1 MSHHNT
7 LNTRLLPLSILISSL
22 VSGGVVAASTTAGT
36 PNISNGNNTQIT
48 SYQSASNNVVFNKSP
63 EDILLEAY
71 FPKGQTSTQQMQNTA
86 EAKIAEMRSE
96 HQQKLAQF
104 RDTVSRLPSEKKK
117 QADRELAAI
126 ENIYAQELLSVEA
139 ALAYAKDQSTDNK
152 NKLLQA
158 AKNEFV
164 ANLELKAPGQ
174 FTPEEAGSLFNLSL
188 TKDQSTLSSVIQQKI
203 TAIELQQQADQDTL
217 NKLQDYLNQDLITPE
232 QKEKLVTQLADKKA
246 KLDEQAVAKQALEA
260 AEKVAKAAN
269 IAAAKLQIQSY
280 FANSKA
286 KIAEIDKTEAEAKQR
301 ELDHKKEAAITEVN
315 QAWNASTSDLEDK
328 LQDLIDDPNTSA
340 TDRDKAEAAQKAI
353 AKAAAAKKL
362 VDDKTIAYTA
372 AENHVQDTTDKLDTA
387 KLQKFDANTALTI
400 KTDEMN
406 TAVAELAQ
414 FNKATNPAVDMPV
427 LNKIIAQS
435 EQQTVVANTEAIDT
449 KVSGGTQ
456 NVEKD
461 GKIIGSIIS
470 EDGTVNLAVGAEAR
484 NTVVGQGTINNIGG
498 TDHNS
503 VINDGGKLALAGA
516 DKDKIAKSHNAQINT
531 GGAAEVGADSEI
543 HGLTSTGGAVALKD
557 GAKAFNTT
565 IDGGTLTIEKGA
577 NAQHTSLID
586 THLKLFEDAT
596 ADETKVA
603 KDAVF
608 TLKTDA
614 KTRGTELL
622 ADNSQFILEQGSSAI
637 DTRVQNGTMTVND
650 GASADGVNVTDV
662 GTLTLKSGAVVKDA
676 KIFDG
681 AATFTLDSGAT
692 ATNTQLH
699 FAKLELVKG
708 ATANGTQLNSSSV
721 FTLQDGTETKD
732 TFVSDSQ
739 FIVKDNATANA
750 TTLNSGEFI
759 VDGTANNSTV
769 AGGKFTLNKGATA
782 NATILNSGEF
792 IVDGTANNTTLNSG
806 EFIVD
811 GTANNSTVAGGKFAL
826 NKGATADMTTLN
838 SGEFIVDGTANN
850 TTLNSGKF
858 SVDGTANNTTLNSG
872 EFIVDGTAK
881 DTTVSGGKFALN
893 KGATA
898 DNTTLSSGEF
908 SVDGTANNT
917 TVKGGKFN
925 LMARAQAHQLVVENG
940 SALIAGDLVN
950 AKFNGGTVI
959 FDKAANIGGTVIF
972 DKNAN
977 IDGTINANKDS
988 IINLHEGAKTA
999 KADLIL
1005 AGKMELIAADIAQ
1018 ITAKSAGRAAFAG
1031 STGKPAQF
1039 AFKNVELAGGSIDMS
1054 KSNAQLTMAS
1064 LAGRG
1069 NFKLGSAL
1077 YNHATA
1083 PLNVTGNA
1091 NGEFD
1096 IQIDASGVAPT
1107 NLSIVDV
1114 KGANTARFALSNGP
1128 INLGN
1133 YKHNLVSDG
1142 KGGFKLVADKT
1153 ALTPGAAGILAVA
1166 NTTPTIF
1173 NAELSSIQNRLDK
1186 QSASANESGVWLTYL
1201 NDNYDVKGT
1210 ATNFKQ
1216 KLNGM
1221 TLGGDKAMELGEAV
1235 FSIGAFASHS
1245 SSNIKSDYQS
1255 SGSVESNSLGAYAQ
1269 YLANSG
1275 YYLNGVLK
1283 TNQFKQNLNINA
1295 KDNNASS
1302 NANFSGLGLAVK
1314 AGKHITI
1321 DELYVSPFAAMS
1333 SFTSGKSQY
1342 QLSNGMEAQSQ
1353 GARTTTGTIGMNTG
1367 YRFVLNSGAEIKPY
1381 AIFSVDHDLMA
1392 KNHVMINNEL
1402 FDNSLKG
1409 TRANAGVGVNV
1420 NLTSNLSVGS
1430 EVKVSKGKN
1439 IATPMTINMGVAYTF

>member
-1 MSHHNT
+1 MSHHKP

-22 VSGGVVAASTTAGT
+22 VSGGAVAASTTEFT
-36 PNISNGNNTQIT
+36 PGATLGIANGGSFLVTDNI
-48 SYQSASNNVVFNKSP
+48 VVGAPEEKSII
-63 EDILLEAY
+63 D
-71 FPKGQTSTQQMQNTA
+71 
-86 EAKIAEMRSE
+86 
-96 HQQKLAQF
+96 KLG
-104 RDTVSRLPSEKKK
+104 DY
-117 QADRELAAI
+117 LAAGFI
-126 ENIYAQELLSVEA
+126 
-139 ALAYAKDQSTDNK
+139 
-152 NKLLQA
+152 
-158 AKNEFV
+158 
-164 ANLELKAPGQ
+164 
-174 FTPEEAGSLFNLSL
+174 
-188 TKDQSTLSSVIQQKI
+188 TK
-203 TAIELQQQADQDTL
+203 
-217 NKLQDYLNQDLITPE
+217 E
-232 QKEKLVTQLADKKA
+232 QKEKWQENLEKLEKEKTAEKNAQAAVELATKAKEEASQHATELKEQKEAKEKEVTAKEKEIDNLTNDLATKNGGKKTTVEALSLNPGNADIATKVTDLLASSTKELVAKNTALADKIKEHEAATKA
-246 KLDEQAVAKQALEA
+246 KTQHEEKIKKFNEQITELDRELTDANDNKINVLETAANTAKQAKSNAELDKDSELGKAKELHESTENNLASQNSAEKNTAIENQAAYNKLLKAFEDAITEAEQAVKDKETEIERLEQEKSVIKSEKSTADGQTTQIENAASDATNAKDTAENEIKTIQKTIVNATA
-260 AEKVAKAAN
+260 ADNA
-269 IAAAKLQIQSY
+269 I
-280 FANSKA
+280 
-286 KIAEIDKTEAEAKQR
+286 
-301 ELDHKKEAAITEVN
+301 KEAATAQAALTKAEDEQQKLTEYHNSIENELTAAEEVKTKAESDFSN
-315 QAWNASTSDLEDK
+315 KISTLDTAKKAVEDLVT
-328 LQDLIDDPNTSA
+328 NTSA
-340 TDRDKAEAAQKAI
+340 TELPAVNKTI
-353 AKAAAAKKL
+353 
-362 VDDKTIAYTA
+362 DKTKSEDVA
-372 AENHVQDTTDKLDTA
+372 
-387 KLQKFDANTALTI
+387 ANT
-400 KTDEMN
+400 
-406 TAVAELAQ
+406 V
-414 FNKATNPAVDMPV
+414 
-427 LNKIIAQS
+427 
-435 EQQTVVANTEAIDT
+435 AIDT
-449 KVSGGTQ
+449 KVAGGTQ
-456 NVEKD
+456 EVAKD

-470 EDGTVNLAVGAEAR
+470 EDGTVKLAVGAEAR
-484 NTVVGQGTINNIGG
+484 NTVVDQGTINNNGG

-503 VINDGGKLALAGA
+503 VINGGGKLILAGETT
-516 DKDKIAKSHNAQINT
+516 KDANGSDVVNIAKSHNAQINT
-531 GGAAEVGADSEI
+531 GGIAEVEAHSEI

-557 GAKAFNTT
+557 GAKAFDTT
-565 IDGGTLTIEKGA
+565 IDGGTFTIAKGA
-577 NAQHTSLID
+577 NAQQTSLTNARLELI
-586 THLKLFEDAT
+586 EGAT
-596 ADETKVA
+596 ADDTK
-603 KDAVF
+603 
-608 TLKTDA
+608 
-614 KTRGTELL
+614 L
-622 ADNSQFILEQGSSAI
+622 ANHS
-637 DTRVQNGTMTVND
+637 
-650 GASADGVNVTDV
+650 
-662 GTLTLKSGAVVKDA
+662 
-676 KIFDG
+676 
-681 AATFTLDSGAT
+681 TFTLLDGAT
-692 ATNTQLH
+692 TT
-699 FAKLELVKG
+699 
-708 ATANGTQLNSSSV
+708 GTLIN
-721 FTLQDGTETKD
+721 
-732 TFVSDSQ
+732 SDSQ
-739 FIVKDNATANA
+739 FIVNDNA
-750 TTLNSGEFI
+750 
-759 VDGTANNSTV
+759 
-769 AGGKFTLNKGATA
+769 
-782 NATILNSGEF
+782 
-792 IVDGTANNTTLNSG
+792 
-806 EFIVD
+806 
-811 GTANNSTVAGGKFAL
+811 
-826 NKGATADMTTLN
+826 
-838 SGEFIVDGTANN
+838 
-850 TTLNSGKF
+850 
-858 SVDGTANNTTLNSG
+858 TANNTTLNSG

-881 DTTVSGGKFALN
+881 DTTVTGGKFALN

-898 DNTTLSSGEF
+898 NATILNSGEF
-908 SVDGTANNT
+908 IVDGIAKDT

-925 LMARAQAHQLVVENG
+925 LMARAQAHKLVVDNG
-940 SALIAGDLVN
+940 SALIAGNLMD
-950 AKFNGGTVI
+950 AAFNGGTIIFDKAASIGGTVI
-959 FDKAANIGGTVIF
+959 FDKAANIGGTVIL
-972 DKNAN
+972 DKAAN
-977 IDGTINANKDS
+977 IGGTINANKDS

-1018 ITAKSAGRAAFAG
+1018 TTAKSAGRAAFAG

-1064 LAGRG
+1064 LAGKG

-1083 PLNVTGNA
+1083 PLNVTGDA

-1096 IQIDASGVAPT
+1096 IQIDASGVAPA

-1133 YKHNLVSDG
+1133 YQHNLVSDG